1 MDAHRKLECLVELHD
16 GRTRLLSPE
25 VGLYVQAPSVGT
37 VLAAGQVLGRV
48 VRLGVV
54 LEVIVPETVIGVV
67 VSEPP
72 TRLRQPVGYGDV
84 LVELKPIS
92 AAGSG
97 VTASTT
103 SGAANDVLVVKAP
116 SSGRFWHRP
125 APGEAA
131 YAQAGQRLAE
141 GAALGLL
148 EVMKTFSHIGYKSGG
163 VLPPNAR
170 FVRYACADGAEV
182 KAGAAL
188 VVVEP

>member
-1 MDAHRKLECLVELHD
+1 MDAHRKLECMVELHD

-54 LEVIVPETVIGVV
+54 LELIVPETVIGVV

-84 LVELKPIS
+84 LAELKPIS

>member
-84 LVELKPIS
+84 LAELKPIS

-103 SGAANDVLVVKAP
+103 PGAANDVLVVKAP

>member
-67 VSEPP
+67 VTEPP